1 MRFITCQHEWVQHCL
16 SRYRCE
22 PPKGFHYEDAHYP
35 LSQKQ
40 GETNTVR
47 LWFPDHIVQGVLQTL
62 QTRYPCIMVSKKVI
76 ERRIL
81 EEIYP
86 EYLNLYDEAYSLCQR
101 HAGSIGGKKGGK
113 IMGERCV
120 EQKLGIHD
128 PKHKEK
134 CRENSRRNG
143 RISGPKAT
151 AQRWESLIDG
161 FVSHAPGVAK
171 HNRHNGWDPDARI
184 RIS

>member
-1 MRFITCQHEWVQHCL
+1 MI
-16 SRYRCE
+16 
-22 PPKGFHYEDAHYP
+22 
-35 LSQKQ
+35 
-40 GETNTVR
+40 
-47 LWFPDHIVQGVLQTL
+47 
-62 QTRYPCIMVSKKVI
+62 SKKVI

-81 EEIYP
+81 EDIYP
-86 EYLNLYDEAYSLCQR
+86 EYLNLYDEAYTLCQR
-101 HAGSIGGKKGGK
+101 YAGSIGGKIGGK

-128 PKHKEK
+128 PKHKER

-143 RISGPKAT
+143 KISGPKAT
-151 AQRWESLIDG
+151 AQRWKSLIDG

-171 HNRHNGWDPDARI
+171 HNRHNGWDPNARI